1 VTALADRLVL
11 RAAQPDDLPQIGA
24 LLTARG
30 EAADAEDHALV
41 VADPD
46 GGWRSCAVVADG
58 ARIVST
64 LTLLDEELRVAVPGT
79 DDVLA
84 LPAGQ
89 VELVATDPQYE
100 GRGLVRAL
108 MGWAHELSAQRGH
121 VVQLMVGIPY
131 FYRLFGYSYA
141 IDVQPDRPVPAPPP
155 AADGLTVR
163 VAGAEDLPALGA
175 LQDKAQARADVR
187 MPHSAACWRWLHA
200 RSASELWAVELD
212 GRVVATGRTHLSDDG
227 GELSEVAAVDVPA
240 AAALVAHCAGRLDG
254 EPLAVADRPGTPVS
268 ALLDEIAEPS
278 TPHGIQRYYVR
289 IPDAAQ
295 LFDVL
300 RPVFDARL
308 AAFGGDVPD
317 EIVLSFFGSHLRL
330 PVTDRQLGRPV
341 PGGTMQ
347 APYSAGG
354 AGIAPDALPEVLFG
368 PDGISGLRR
377 PDVYP
382 GPHRELMAALFPPQT
397 ADVLTFYR

>member
-1 VTALADRLVL
+1 MTALADGLML
-11 RAAQPDDLPQIGA
+11 RPAQPDDLDQIGA

-30 EAADAEDHALV
+30 DAADAEDHALV
-41 VADPD
+41 MADPN
-46 GGWRSCAVVADG
+46 GGWESCAVVTEG
-58 ARIVST
+58 ARVVST

-79 DDVLA
+79 DTVLA

-108 MGWAHELSAQRGH
+108 MAWGHERSARRGH

-141 IDVQPDRPVPAPPP
+141 IDVQPDRPVLVPP
-155 AADGLTVR
+155 AVADGLTVR
-163 VAGAEDLPALGA
+163 AAGADDLPALAA
-175 LQDKAQARADVR
+175 LQDTAQAMADVR
-187 MPHSAACWRWLHA
+187 MPHSAACWRWLLA
-200 RSASELWAVELD
+200 RSASELWAVERD
-212 GRVVATGRTHLSDDG
+212 GRIVATGRTYPSGDG
-227 GELSEVAAVDVPA
+227 GELSEVAAVDVTA
-240 AAALVAHCAGRLDG
+240 AAALVAHCVSRLGG
-254 EPLAVADRPGTPVS
+254 EPLAVADRPGTPVA
-268 ALLDEIAEPS
+268 ALLDEIAQP
-278 TPHGIQRYYVR
+278 PPARGIQRYYVR
-289 IPDAAQ
+289 IPDVIQ
-295 LFDVL
+295 LFDTL
-300 RPVFDARL
+300 RPVLDGRL
-308 AAFGGDVPD
+308 AAFDGDVPD
-317 EIVLSFFGSHLRL
+317 QIVLSFFGSHLRL
-330 PVTDRQLGRPV
+330 PVNRRQIGRPV

-354 AGIAPDALPEVLFG
+354 AGIAPDALPEVMFG
-368 PDGISGLRR
+368 PEGITGLRR